1 MAYKIVFTS
10 SAEKAY
16 KKLPADLQDRIFEKI
31 QELAENPRPNG
42 YTQMNSFDLPG
53 LKIKPLYR
61 IRIGNYRVVYGVQDK
76 ELIVTVVKISHR
88 NNVYK

>member
-16 KKLPADLQDRIFEKI
+16 SKLPADLQDRIYEKI
-31 QELAENPRPNG
+31 NELSEDPKPNG
-42 YTQMNSFDLPG
+42 YIKMNSFDLPG

-61 IRIGNYRVVYGVQDK
+61 IRIGDYRVVYAIQDK
-76 ELIVTVVKISHR
+76 ELLVTVVKVSHR